1 MVRFIF
7 VCMALVALTLVSIPV
22 RSVYDG
28 LQDQR
33 TAALETQTP
42 EQLAEATPETTD
54 DIFAAFDVPEEP
66 SADDLNAIATAAG
79 GFEGTI
85 EEDAGF
91 GAGFSDTA
99 PAALADTP
107 APQTEPDTT
116 AN

>member
-33 TAALETQTP
+33 TAALETPTA
-42 EQLAEATPETTD
+42 EQLAQTTPETTE

-79 GFEGTI
+79 GFEGAI

-91 GAGFSDTA
+91 GTGFSDTA

-107 APQTEPDTT
+107 ETQPATDT